1 MDKHIYENVY
11 YIYSLRSS
19 WSYRRVSL
27 TLDHQTVPCEV
38 YLQLDCIIL
47 KIVPVV

>member
-1 MDKHIYENVY
+1 MDIHIYENVY